1 MNTST
6 NSEVLVAATVAR
18 HQMTRKLL
26 SPNDGP
32 VTAFVVIARATN
44 LKGLDSDMVAN
55 ALYDALNEGGFLRG
69 EYDDIEGT
77 EDMVVQY
84 LTHGTTKDLP

>member
-1 MNTST
+1 M
-6 NSEVLVAATVAR
+6 TVRAKQAEITTTAAR
-18 HQMTRKLL
+18 HQVTRKLL
-26 SPNDGP
+26 STNDGP

-44 LKGLDSDMVAN
+44 LKGLDPELVAN

-77 EDMVVQY
+77 EDM
-84 LTHGTTKDLP
+84 